1 MTTDLLQKFDDY
13 RIKMPLTRVRMS
25 AVPAELQ
32 PLVKEYL
39 AALSRQLSDPENES
53 WDSLGPN
60 EHHNAR
66 QAVYHAFAPKI
77 EKPAGNCP
85 RCGGTGRV
93 LAYSHI
99 RNGQCLKCGGTG
111 HVKS

>member
-1 MTTDLLQKFDDY
+1 MTTELLQKFDEY
-13 RIKMPLTRVRMS
+13 RLKTTLTRVRLS
-25 AVPAELQ
+25 AVPVDLQ

-39 AALSRQLSDPENES
+39 ASLSRQLSDPENDS

-66 QAVYHAFAPKI
+66 QAVDLAFAPKV
-77 EKPAGNCP
+77 EKPSGNCP
-85 RCGGTGRV
+85 RCAGIGHV

-111 HVKS
+111 HV